1 MVVKVVHLETGVTE
15 VKNNVDQ
22 VLESE
27 DRFELVD
34 KREKGAPQ
42 TSTSYHRSLFRF
54 EVLGAS
60 KKACSRET
68 KDCLNCGASMSA
80 DDENGEQYLVCSA
93 HGYDRVPEDG
103 YCDDYN

>member
-15 VKNNVDQ
+15 VKNNVEE

-34 KREKGAPQ
+34 KRKKGVPQ
-42 TSTSYHRSLFRF
+42 SSTSYHRALFRF
-54 EVLGAS
+54 EVLCAI
-60 KKACSRET
+60 KKACSGER

-80 DDENGEQYLVCSA
+80 DGENGEQYLVCSA

>member
-1 MVVKVVHLETGVTE
+1 MVVKVVHLKTGVTE
-15 VKNNVDQ
+15 VKNNVER

-34 KREKGAPQ
+34 KRKKGAPQ

-54 EVLGAS
+54 EVLDAS
-60 KKACSRET
+60 KKAFGEGT
-68 KDCLNCGASMSA
+68 KDCLSCGASMSA